1 MVNSQIEAAQQCS
14 NIDDY
19 LDMETPIARNFQDES
34 RSLGKDSSPQTHF
47 RIHNNQALDQHDLL
61 RPISQIKEDEEKW
74 LTESSVFDVIPYEEV
89 EVQQDSGREFM
100 LCEDDTGVE
109 QGQDNEVDEQGEGGP
124 CIVLREREYRTARHM
139 ALMETQITRRL
150 SSGNQ
155 LQP

>member
-1 MVNSQIEAAQQCS
+1 
-14 NIDDY
+14 
-19 LDMETPIARNFQDES
+19 METPLARNLKDES
-34 RSLGKDSSPQTHF
+34 RSLCKDSSPQTHF
-47 RIHNNQALDQHDLL
+47 RIHNNQATSANIDQNDDAVQNADLL
-61 RPISQIKEDEEKW
+61 RTISQIKEDEEKW

-100 LCEDDTGVE
+100 LCEDVDTGVE

-155 LQP
+155 PQL

>member
-1 MVNSQIEAAQQCS
+1 M
-14 NIDDY
+14 
-19 LDMETPIARNFQDES
+19 
-34 RSLGKDSSPQTHF
+34 RS
-47 RIHNNQALDQHDLL
+47 
-61 RPISQIKEDEEKW
+61 ISQIKEDEEKW

-100 LCEDDTGVE
+100 LCDDVDTGVE

-155 LQP
+155 PQP